1 MLEHLKIAETL
12 WIFCFK
18 ILKTYIKNTLCLGHS
33 VLNLADR
40 AEYFYLYVF
49 VHIWGVE
56 LKKPQYIV
64 VQLLNVFCILWFG
77 CVEIWV
83 RVPVAFKKYLRKCA
97 CIFILKKRGLYA
109 LAFLILH

>member
-1 MLEHLKIAETL
+1 M
-12 WIFCFK
+12 
-18 ILKTYIKNTLCLGHS
+18 GHS

-40 AEYFYLYVF
+40 AEYFYLNVF

-77 CVEIWV
+77 CVDFGV
-83 RVPVAFKKYLRKCA
+83 RVPEGAPNEYNPNYLL
-97 CIFILKKRGLYA
+97 ITSEWFG
-109 LAFLILH
+109 LILFLEDK